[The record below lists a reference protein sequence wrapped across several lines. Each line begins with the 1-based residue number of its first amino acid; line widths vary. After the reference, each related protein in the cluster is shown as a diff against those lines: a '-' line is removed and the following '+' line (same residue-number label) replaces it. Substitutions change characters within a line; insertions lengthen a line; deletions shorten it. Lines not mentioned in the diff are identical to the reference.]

1 MKLKIPVVLSLL
13 GFFVSELGAAP
24 AALTGWLNWRGP
36 HQNGSSAEKN
46 LPDTLD
52 AAKPL
57 WTADF
62 PGMSTAVAAN
72 GKIYIMGYM
81 GEGPDLSEG
90 VACFDADTGKKLWEK
105 LYLDFLSD
113 TIYLRYATSSP
124 TLDPETGNVYI
135 QDTQGIFAG
144 FTAGG
149 KPLWEHSLMEEYGRL
164 TFPNGRTASP
174 VIYEDLVITRGITA
188 NWGGQGPAADRFY
201 AFDKK
206 TGEAVWSSTPGGRP
220 KDNSYSHPVLARLDG
235 RMVFYAA
242 TGDGSVVCVNV
253 LNGNPIFQI
262 PIFKAGINSSL
273 LLHNNDEIIAI
284 YGTPYEPGQ
293 MVGLKIPHVTPTNSA
308 APVIVRRANVELWN
322 NEIRTSTS
330 SPILV
335 GDRVY
340 VTSEIGYLV
349 AVDALS
355 GKVLWKLKLGI
366 EQRNSSPLYADGKIY
381 APILNDPD
389 VSAAVGDENAAGGH
403 GAFYVISP
411 GETNGTILSHIVLD
425 GRCYGTPT
433 AYNGR
438 IYLQTTKKFYC
449 FGNSATVSAS
459 YESDLPPMASSRAAK
474 NAQSAH
480 ELQVT
485 PSELLLQP
493 GDTVS
498 FHVRALDANGL
509 IVKNI
514 DDAKSIHWAS
524 YIPPTAKVK
533 AAMKASFNEEG
544 QLVAAPDKVLSAGA
558 FQASLGDLKGY
569 IRGRILPGLPI
580 TQDFKSFHLT
590 ETTRNSIEPPTKFAY
605 PPLPWIGARFKF
617 DVREKDGTKCLVKTI
632 DNQFFQRATVFMGS
646 PELKNYTI
654 EADVM
659 SDGNKRKMSTV
670 GVINQR
676 YRVSLKGNEQVFEIT
691 SNEQLFDVR
700 VPFHWEANAWYHLK
714 ARVDVAAD
722 GSGVVRGKAWK
733 RGESEPAAW
742 VSEAPVPH
750 ANANGCP
757 GLFAF
762 SPQNMRVYIDNV
774 AVTAN

>member
-13 GFFVSELGAAP
+13 GFFLANMDSAP
-24 AALTGWLNWRGP
+24 AAVTGWLNWRGP
-36 HQNGSSAEKN
+36 NQNGTSSEKN
-46 LPDTLD
+46 LPDTLN
-52 AAKPL
+52 AAKPF

-72 GKIYIMGYM
+72 GKIYIMGYL
-81 GEGPDLSEG
+81 GEGPELSEG
-90 VACFDADTGKKLWEK
+90 VACFDAETGKKLWEK

-144 FTAGG
+144 FTADG

-174 VIYEDLVITRGITA
+174 VVDQDFVITRGITA

-201 AFDKK
+201 AFDKQ

-220 KDNSYSHPVLARLDG
+220 KDNSYSHPVLGWLDG
-235 RMVFYAA
+235 RRVFYAA
-242 TGDGSVVCVNV
+242 TGDGSVVCVNAR
-253 LNGNPIFQI
+253 NGNPIFQI

-273 LLHNNDEIIAI
+273 LLHSNNEIVAI

-293 MVGLKIPHVTPTNSA
+293 MIGLKIPHVTPTNSA
-308 APVIVRRANVELWN
+308 APVIVPRASVELWH

-335 GDRVY
+335 GDRIY

-349 AVDALS
+349 AVDALT

-381 APILNDPD
+381 APILDDPD
-389 VSAAVGDENAAGGH
+389 VSVAVGDENAAGGH
-403 GAFYVISP
+403 GALYVITP
-411 GETNGTILSHIVLD
+411 GDTNGTILSHTTLD

-433 AYNGR
+433 AYNGH
-438 IYLQTTKKFYC
+438 IYLQTTKKLYC
-449 FGNSATVSAS
+449 FGNGA
-459 YESDLPPMASSRAAK
+459 PAADAAPEEK
-474 NAQSAH
+474 WPEAGPAH
-480 ELQVT
+480 ELQVK

-493 GDTVS
+493 GDTAS

-509 IVKNI
+509 TVKEI
-514 DDAKSIHWAS
+514 DDLKSIHWAS
-524 YIPPTAKVK
+524 FIPPTAKVK
-533 AAMKASFNEEG
+533 AAMKASFNDEG

-558 FQASLGDLKGY
+558 FEAKSDDLKGY

-580 TQDFKSFHLT
+580 MQDFESFNLT
-590 ETTRNSIEPPTKFAY
+590 ETTTNSAEPPTKFAY

-632 DNQFFQRATVFMGS
+632 DNPFFQRATVFMGA
-646 PELKNYTI
+646 PALKNYTI

-676 YRVSLKGNEQVFEIT
+676 YRVTLKGNEQVLEIT
-691 SNEQLFDVR
+691 SNEQLLDVA
-700 VPFHWEANAWYHLK
+700 VPFRWAPNEWYHLK

-733 RGESEPAAW
+733 RGENEPAAW
-742 VSEAPVPH
+742 GIEAPVMN

>member
-1 MKLKIPVVLSLL
+1 MKLRIPVVLSLL
-13 GFFVSELGAAP
+13 GLFLPNLEAAP
-24 AALTGWLNWRGP
+24 AIATGWLNWRGP
-36 HQNGSSAEKN
+36 AQNGASAERN

-72 GKIYIMGYM
+72 GKIYIMGYL

-90 VACFDADTGKKLWEK
+90 VACFNADTGKKLWEK

-124 TLDPETGNVYI
+124 TLDAETGNVYI

-144 FTAGG
+144 FTADG

-174 VIYEDLVITRGITA
+174 VIDRDLVITRGITA
-188 NWGGQGPAADRFY
+188 NWGGQGPASDRFY

-220 KDNSYSHPVLARLDG
+220 KDNSYSHPVLAWLDG
-235 RMVFYAA
+235 RRVFYAA
-242 TGDGSVVCVNV
+242 TGDGAVVCVNAG
-253 LNGNPIFQI
+253 NGNPIFQI
-262 PIFKAGINSSL
+262 PLFKAGINSSL

-293 MVGLKIPHVTPTNSA
+293 MVGLKIPRVTPTNSS
-308 APVIVRRANVELWN
+308 APVIVPRAGVELWR
-322 NEIRTSTS
+322 NEIRTSAS

-340 VTSEIGYLV
+340 VTSEVGYLV
-349 AVDALS
+349 AVDALT
-355 GKVLWKLKLGI
+355 GKVLWSLQLGT

-381 APILNDPD
+381 APILNDPGL
-389 VSAAVGDENAAGGH
+389 SAAVGDESASGGH
-403 GAFYVISP
+403 GALYVIKP
-411 GETNGTILSHIVLD
+411 GDNQGAILSHTVLE

-438 IYLQTTKKFYC
+438 IYLQTTKKLYC
-449 FGNSATVSAS
+449 FGSSAPAS
-459 YESDLPPMASSRAAK
+459 PAYETADAAPEEKWPAAGPAS
-474 NAQSAH
+474 
-480 ELQVT
+480 ELQVR

-493 GDTVS
+493 GDTAF
-498 FHVRALDANGL
+498 FHVRSLDAGGL
-509 IVKNI
+509 PVREI
-514 DDAKSIHWAS
+514 DDPKSIHWVS

-533 AAMKASFNEEG
+533 AAMKASFNDEG

-558 FQASLGDLKGY
+558 FEAADTNGCKGY
-569 IRGRILPGLPI
+569 VRGRVLPGLPI
-580 TQDFKSFHLT
+580 LQDFEKFNLT
-590 ETTRNSIEPPTKFAY
+590 ETAGNSIEPPAKFAY

-617 DVREKDGTKCLVKTI
+617 DVREKDGRKCLVKTI
-632 DNQFFQRATVFMGS
+632 DNPFFQRATVFMGL
-646 PELKNYTI
+646 PDLKNYTI
-654 EADVM
+654 EADVL

-676 YRVSLKGNEQVFEIT
+676 YRISLKGNEQVLEIT
-691 SNEQLFDVR
+691 SNEQLLDVSA
-700 VPFHWEANAWYHLK
+700 PFRWTPNQWYRLK

-733 RGESEPAAW
+733 RGDSEPAAW
-742 VSEAPVPH
+742 VVEAPVPR
-750 ANANGCP
+750 ANASGCP

-762 SPQNMRVYIDNV
+762 SPQNMRVYIDNI

>member
-13 GFFVSELGAAP
+13 GFFLCHARLAP
-24 AALTGWLNWRGP
+24 AAPTGWFSWRGP
-36 HQNGSSAEKN
+36 NQNGTSAEKN

-72 GKIYIMGYM
+72 GKIYIMGYL

-90 VACFDADTGKKLWEK
+90 VACFDAETGNKLWEK

-135 QDTQGIFAG
+135 QETQGIFAG
-144 FTAGG
+144 FTADG

-174 VIYEDLVITRGITA
+174 VIDQDLVITRGITA

-201 AFDKK
+201 AFDKR
-206 TGEAVWSSTPGGRP
+206 TGEAVWASTPGGRP
-220 KDNSYSHPVLARLDG
+220 KDNSYSHPVLAWLDG
-235 RMVFYAA
+235 RRVFYAA
-242 TGDGSVVCVNV
+242 TGDGSVVCVNAC
-253 LNGNPIFQI
+253 NGNPIFQI

-273 LLHNNDEIIAI
+273 LVHSNDEIIAI

-308 APVIVRRANVELWN
+308 MPVVVPRDKVELWN
-322 NEIRTSTS
+322 NEIRTSAS

-340 VTSEIGYLV
+340 VTGEVGYLV

-355 GKVLWKLKLGI
+355 GKVLWNLKLGT
-366 EQRNSSPLYADGKIY
+366 EQRNSCPLYADGKIY
-381 APILNDPD
+381 APILNDPGL
-389 VSAAVGDENAAGGH
+389 SASVGDESAAGGH
-403 GAFYVISP
+403 GALYVIKP
-411 GETNGTILSHIVLD
+411 GDDQGTILSHTVLD

-433 AYNGR
+433 AYNGH
-438 IYLQTTKKFYC
+438 IYMQTTKKIYC
-449 FGNSATVSAS
+449 FGNSAPASA
-459 YESDLPPMASSRAAK
+459 DHQTADAAPQDK
-474 NAQSAH
+474 WPEAGPAH
-480 ELQVT
+480 ELQVR

-493 GDTVS
+493 GDTAS

-509 IVKNI
+509 PVKEI
-514 DDAKSIHWAS
+514 DDPKSIHWAS
-524 YIPPTAKVK
+524 FIPPTAKVK
-533 AAMKASFNEEG
+533 AAMKASFNDDG

-558 FQASLGDLKGY
+558 FQASSDDLKGY

-580 TQDFKSFHLT
+580 MQDFESFNLT
-590 ETTRNSIEPPTKFAY
+590 ETTSNSIEPPTKFAY

-617 DVREKDGTKCLVKTI
+617 EIREKDGTKCLVKTV
-632 DNQFFQRATVFMGS
+632 DNPFLQRATVFMGT

-654 EADVM
+654 QADVM
-659 SDGNKRKMSTV
+659 SEGNKRKMSTV

-676 YRVSLKGNEQVFEIT
+676 YRISLKGNEQALEIT
-691 SNEQLFDVR
+691 SNEELLHVAL
-700 VPFHWEANAWYHLK
+700 PFHWAPNAWYVLK
-714 ARVDVAAD
+714 ARVDVAPD
-722 GSGVVRGKAWK
+722 GSGVIRGKAWK
-733 RGESEPAAW
+733 KGDPEPAAW
-742 VSEAPVPH
+742 TSEVPVAH
-750 ANANGCP
+750 ANDRGCP
-757 GLFAF
+757 GLFGF
-762 SPQNMRVYIDNV
+762 SPQNMRVYIDNI

>member
-1 MKLKIPVVLSLL
+1 VV
-13 GFFVSELGAAP
+13 
-24 AALTGWLNWRGP
+24 
-36 HQNGSSAEKN
+36 
-46 LPDTLD
+46 
-52 AAKPL
+52 
-57 WTADF
+57 
-62 PGMSTAVAAN
+62 
-72 GKIYIMGYM
+72 
-81 GEGPDLSEG
+81 
-90 VACFDADTGKKLWEK
+90 
-105 LYLDFLSD
+105 
-113 TIYLRYATSSP
+113 YA
-124 TLDPETGNVYI
+124 
-135 QDTQGIFAG
+135 
-144 FTAGG
+144 
-149 KPLWEHSLMEEYGRL
+149 
-164 TFPNGRTASP
+164 
-174 VIYEDLVITRGITA
+174 DLVITRGITA

-206 TGEAVWSSTPGGRP
+206 TGEAVWASTPGGRP
-220 KDNSYSHPVLARLDG
+220 KDNSYSHPVVAKLDG
-235 RMVFYAA
+235 KTVFYAA
-242 TGDGSVVCVNV
+242 TGDGSVICLNI

-273 LLHNNDEIIAI
+273 LLHSNDEIIAI

-293 MVGLKIPHVTPTNSA
+293 MIGIKIPHVTPTNSA
-308 APVIVRRANVELWN
+308 LPVIVSRAEVELWN

-340 VTSEIGYLV
+340 VTSETGYLV
-349 AVDALS
+349 AVDAVK
-355 GKVLWKLKLGI
+355 GNVLWKVKLGI

-381 APILNDPD
+381 APILNDPGL
-389 VSAAVGDENAAGGH
+389 SAAVGEESAAGGH
-403 GAFYVISP
+403 GALYVIKP
-411 GETNGTILSHIVLD
+411 GDDQGTILSHIVLD

-433 AYNGR
+433 AYDGR
-438 IYLQTTKKFYC
+438 IYMQTTQKLYC
-449 FGNSATVSAS
+449 FGNGASAPQGADGAANATFTFAATGTAPMTYQWNFNGSAM
-459 YESDLPPMASSRAAK
+459 EERTAPGP
-474 NAQSAH
+474 AH
-480 ELQVT
+480 ELQVR

-498 FHVRALDANGL
+498 FHARVLDGNGL
-509 IVKNI
+509 TVKEI
-514 DDAKSIHWAS
+514 DDPKSIHWVS
-524 YIPPTAKVK
+524 HIPPTAKVR
-533 AAMKASFNEEG
+533 AALEATFNDQG

-558 FQASLGDLKGY
+558 FQASVDDLKGY

-580 TQDFKSFHLT
+580 RQDFESFHLT
-590 ETTRNSIEPPTKFAY
+590 ETTSNSVEPPSPFAY

-632 DNQFFQRATVFMGS
+632 DNPFFQRATVFMGS
-646 PELKNYTI
+646 PDLKNYTI

-676 YRVSLKGNEQVFEIT
+676 YRISLKGNEQVLEIT

-714 ARVDVAAD
+714 ARVDLGTD

-733 RGESEPAAW
+733 RGEAEPSAW
-742 VSEAPVPH
+742 VNEAPVPH
-750 ANANGCP
+750 ANSTGCP